1 MVATSVNSDLTMSVF
16 SSARKVLESR
26 MVEASAPCRVDSGG
40 TWDIRSMA
48 LPMQAIEPVTLNI
61 ALSLRTR
68 VNLLPFEDGRV
79 KVSSEGFPDT
89 EAHDFRTLPFD
100 SPFGLFH
107 AGVSYSGF
115 HGLEVRIASDSPSK
129 AALGGSST
137 ALVALVKAL
146 SKLAVLAG
154 KPPLR
159 QKDILNLAFHLE
171 DSTSSGK
178 CGIQDQA
185 AAVFGGVNLWQW
197 HFGDR
202 RTPYE
207 RRALLD
213 RKGQRDL
220 SERLLVAFSG
230 KSHVSARINQ
240 GWLEG
245 FLSGKTRAGWVEAN
259 GIVRRLAQAL
269 ADRKWDRAASLLREE
284 MAVRRDITPDA
295 MIPVTAKLIQQAEQA
310 GCGARFAG
318 AGAGGSVWALGEKN
332 KIQELKT
339 IWSSTLAPIRGAE
352 ILDCAVDP
360 KGVR

>member
-1 MVATSVNSDLTMSVF
+1 
-16 SSARKVLESR
+16 
-26 MVEASAPCRVDSGG
+26 
-40 TWDIRSMA
+40 MA
-48 LPMQAIEPVTLNI
+48 LPMQGIEPVTLNI

-68 VNLLPFEDGRV
+68 VEVVPFEDGMV
-79 KVSSEGFPDT
+79 KVSSEGFP
-89 EAHDFRTLPFD
+89 EAGVHDVKTLPFD
-100 SPFGLFH
+100 STFGLFY
-107 AGVSYSGF
+107 AAVSYFGF

-137 ALVALVKAL
+137 ALVALIKAL
-146 SKLAVLAG
+146 SKLGVLAG

-159 QKDILNLAFHLE
+159 RKDILHLSYHLE

-185 AAVFGGVNLWQW
+185 AAVFGGVNLWRWQ
-197 HFGDR
+197 FGDR
-202 RTPYE
+202 RVPYE
-207 RRALLD
+207 RTPLLD

-245 FLSGKTRAGWVEAN
+245 FLSGKTRAGWIEAN
-259 GIVRRLAQAL
+259 RIVRRLTQAL
-269 ADRKWDRAASLLREE
+269 DHRKWDQAAGLLREE
-284 MAVRRDITPDA
+284 MALRRDITPDA
-295 MIPVTAKLIQQAEQA
+295 LIPVTDRLIRQAEEA

-318 AGAGGSVWALGEKN
+318 AGAGGSVWALGEKRR
-332 KIQELKT
+332 IAELRT
-339 IWSSTLAPIRGAE
+339 IWRSTLEPVRGAG

-360 KGVR
+360 RGVR

>member
-1 MVATSVNSDLTMSVF
+1 MF
-16 SSARKVLESR
+16 YSARKILKNR
-26 MVEASAPCRVDSGG
+26 RVEASAPCRVDSGG

-48 LPMQAIEPVTLNI
+48 LPMERIEPVTVNV

-68 VNLLPFEDGRV
+68 VKLLPFEDGMVR
-79 KVSSEGFPDT
+79 VSSEGFPDAG
-89 EAHDFRTLPFD
+89 AHPFKTLPFD
-100 SPFGLFH
+100 SAFGLYY
-107 AGVSYSGF
+107 AAVSYFGF
-115 HGLEVRIASDSPSK
+115 HSLDVRIASDSPAK

-137 ALVALVKAL
+137 ALVALIKAL

-159 QKDILNLAFHLE
+159 RKDILHLAYYLE

-185 AAVFGGVNLWQW
+185 AAVFGGVHLWRWQ
-197 HFGDR
+197 FGNR
-202 RTPYE
+202 QSPYE
-207 RRALLD
+207 RTPVLD
-213 RKGQRDL
+213 RKGQREL

-230 KSHVSARINQ
+230 KSHVSVRINQ

-245 FLSGKTRAGWVEAN
+245 FVSGKTRAGWIEAN
-259 GIVRRLAQAL
+259 RIVGRLAQAL
-269 ADRKWDRAASLLREE
+269 VDRKWDRAAGLLREE
-284 MAVRRDITPDA
+284 MAVRRVITPDA
-295 MIPVTAKLIQQAEQA
+295 LIPLTHELIQQAEAA

-332 KIQELKT
+332 RIQELKT
-339 IWSSTLAPIRGAE
+339 LWRSTLARIQGAGV
-352 ILDCAVDP
+352 LDCWVEA

>member
-1 MVATSVNSDLTMSVF
+1 MET
-16 SSARKVLESR
+16 
-26 MVEASAPCRVDSGG
+26 VEPA
-40 TWDIRSMA
+40 
-48 LPMQAIEPVTLNI
+48 TLNI

-68 VNLLPFEDGRV
+68 VELLPFEGGMV
-79 KVSSEGFPDT
+79 KVSSEGFPDA
-89 EAHDFRTLPFD
+89 EAQEFKTLPFD
-100 SPFGLFH
+100 STFGLFY
-107 AGVSYSGF
+107 AAISYFGF

-137 ALVALVKAL
+137 ALVALIKAL

-154 KPPLR
+154 KPPMP
-159 QKDILNLAFHLE
+159 QKDILHLAYHLE

-185 AAVFGGVNLWQW
+185 AAVFGGVNLWRWQ
-197 HFGDR
+197 FGDR
-202 RTPYE
+202 RVPYE
-207 RRALLD
+207 RTPLLD

-220 SERLLVAFSG
+220 SEHLLVAFSG

-259 GIVRRLAQAL
+259 RIVRRLAQAL
-269 ADRKWDRAASLLREE
+269 AERKWDRAAGFLREE

-295 MIPVTAKLIQQAEQA
+295 LIPVMHTLIRQAEQA

-318 AGAGGSVWALGEKN
+318 AGAGGSVWALGGK
-332 KIQELKT
+332 KRIQELKT
-339 IWSSTLAPIRGAE
+339 IWRSALAPIRGAG

-360 KGVR
+360 RGVC

>member
-1 MVATSVNSDLTMSVF
+1 MNPNPTMSVF
-16 SSARKVLESR
+16 SSARKILKTR
-26 MVEASAPCRVDSGG
+26 RVEASAPCRVDSGG

-48 LPMQAIEPVTLNI
+48 LPMRAIEPVTLNI

-68 VNLLPFEDGRV
+68 VDILPFEDGRV
-79 KVSSEGFPDT
+79 RVSSEGFPDT
-89 EAHDFRTLPFD
+89 ETHDFKTLPFD

-107 AGVSYSGF
+107 AAIPYFGF
-115 HGLEVRIASDSPSK
+115 HGLEVRIASDSPSR

-137 ALVALVKAL
+137 ALVALLKAL

-154 KPPLR
+154 KPPLL
-159 QKDILNLAFHLE
+159 QKDILHLAYHLE

-185 AAVFGGVNLWQW
+185 AAVFGGVNLWRWQ
-197 HFGDR
+197 FGDR
-202 RTPYE
+202 RMPYE

-230 KSHVSARINQ
+230 KSHMSTRINQ

-259 GIVRRLAQAL
+259 GIVHRLAQAL
-269 ADRKWDRAASLLREE
+269 AGRKWDQAASLLREE
-284 MAVRRDITPDA
+284 MEVRRVITPDA
-295 MIPVTAKLIQQAEQA
+295 LIPLTAKLIRQAEQA

-318 AGAGGSVWALGEKN
+318 AGAGGSVWAIGGK
-332 KIQELKT
+332 KRIQDLKT
-339 IWSSTLAPIRGAE
+339 IWKSTLAPIRDAG

-360 KGVR
+360 RGVR

>member
-1 MVATSVNSDLTMSVF
+1 MMF
-16 SSARKVLESR
+16 SSARKILKSR
-26 MVEASAPCRVDSGG
+26 RVEASAPCRVDSGG

-48 LPMQAIEPVTLNI
+48 LPMESIEPVTLNI

-68 VNLLPFEDGRV
+68 VDLLPFEDGMV

-89 EAHDFRTLPFD
+89 EAHDFKSLPFD
-100 SPFGLFH
+100 SSFGLFY
-107 AGVSYSGF
+107 AAISYFGF
-115 HGLEVRIASDSPSK
+115 HGLEIRIASDSPSK

-137 ALVALVKAL
+137 ALVALIKAL
-146 SKLAVLAG
+146 SKLAGLAG
-154 KPPLR
+154 KPSLQ
-159 QKDILNLAFHLE
+159 QKDILHLAYHLE

-185 AAVFGGVNLWQW
+185 AAVFGGVNLWRWQ
-197 HFGDR
+197 FGDR
-202 RTPYE
+202 RMPYE

-213 RKGQRDL
+213 RKGQRNL

-240 GWLEG
+240 GWLGG

-269 ADRKWDRAASLLREE
+269 ADRKWDQAASLLREE

-295 MIPVTAKLIQQAEQA
+295 LIPVTAKLIQHAEQA
-310 GCGARFAG
+310 GCGARFTG
-318 AGAGGSVWALGEKN
+318 AGAGGSVWALGEK
-332 KIQELKT
+332 KRIQELKT
-339 IWSSTLAPIRGAE
+339 VWRATLAPIRGAG
-352 ILDCAVDP
+352 ILACAVDP
-360 KGVR
+360 RGVL

>member
-1 MVATSVNSDLTMSVF
+1 MF
-16 SSARKVLESR
+16 SSGRKILESHR
-26 MVEASAPCRVDSGG
+26 IEASAPCRVDSGG

-68 VNLLPFEDGRV
+68 VALLPFEDGRV

-89 EAHDFRTLPFD
+89 EAHDFKTLPFD

-107 AGVSYSGF
+107 AAVSYFGF

-137 ALVALVKAL
+137 ALVALIKAL

-154 KPPLR
+154 KPPLL
-159 QKDILNLAFHLE
+159 QKDILHLAYHLE

-185 AAVFGGVNLWQW
+185 AAVFGGVNLWRWQ
-197 HFGDR
+197 FGDR
-202 RTPYE
+202 RVPYE
-207 RRALLD
+207 RTPLLD
-213 RKGQRDL
+213 RQGQREL
-220 SERLLVAFSG
+220 SDHLLVTFSG

-240 GWLEG
+240 GWIEG
-245 FLSGKTRAGWVEAN
+245 FLSGKTRAGWIEAN
-259 GIVRRLAQAL
+259 RIVRRLAQAL
-269 ADRKWDRAASLLREE
+269 VDRKWDRAAGLLREE
-284 MAVRRDITPDA
+284 MTVRREITPDA
-295 MIPVTAKLIQQAEQA
+295 LIPVTDKLIRQAELA

-318 AGAGGSVWALGEKN
+318 AGAGGSVWALGEK
-332 KIQELKT
+332 KRIQELRT
-339 IWSSTLAPIRGAE
+339 IWESTLAPIRGAG
-352 ILDCAVDP
+352 ILDCRVDP
-360 KGVR
+360 RGVR

>member
-1 MVATSVNSDLTMSVF
+1 
-16 SSARKVLESR
+16 
-26 MVEASAPCRVDSGG
+26 VDSGG

-48 LPMQAIEPVTLNI
+48 LPMQTIEPVTLNI

-68 VNLLPFEDGRV
+68 VTLVPFEDGKV
-79 KVSSEGFPDT
+79 KVSSEGFADT
-89 EAHDFRTLPFD
+89 DAHDFKTLPFD
-100 SPFGLFH
+100 SPFGLFY
-107 AGVSYSGF
+107 AAVSYFGL
-115 HGLEVRIASDSPSK
+115 HGLEVRIASDSPAK

-137 ALVALVKAL
+137 ALVALIKAL

-154 KPPLR
+154 KAPLS
-159 QKDILNLAFHLE
+159 QKDILHLAYYLE

-185 AAVFGGVNLWQW
+185 AAVFGGVNLWRWQ
-197 HFGDR
+197 FGNR
-202 RTPYE
+202 RAPYE
-207 RRALLD
+207 RRALLN
-213 RKGQRDL
+213 RRGEREL

-259 GIVRRLAQAL
+259 RVVSRLAQAL
-269 ADRKWDRAASLLREE
+269 GDRKWDQAAGLIREE

-295 MIPVTAKLIQQAEQA
+295 LIPVTSELIRQAELA

-318 AGAGGSVWALGEKN
+318 AGAGGSVWALGEK
-332 KIQELKT
+332 KRIDELRT
-339 IWSSTLAPIRGAE
+339 AWISTLAPIRGAGV
-352 ILDCAVDP
+352 LDCAVDP